1 MKTCLKHWVNTC
13 EYYHNT
19 YEYCHNTC
27 NYWAGEYTLSTCWF
41 QHFIKNKKAWSE
53 TLKNPSSQ
61 LFPPFLYGLFPHRN
75 RGTLKTWFLFTLL
88 NHTITWRRSWLCSI
102 LSRQVISKWLRY
114 CFKLS
119 KHFGNF
125 SLSISGIYFIGLQ
138 SFTFWESTSQKRW
151 CRSFISKGSHISYKQ
166 HLAVGEKSGFG
177 NFGYNFILPEV
188 TTLP

>member
-1 MKTCLKHWVNTC
+1 MKRRLLLLCFVN
-13 EYYHNT
+13 NIS
-19 YEYCHNTC
+19 YCFCFPLQKQFKTSISYIFILSKIC
-27 NYWAGEYTLSTCWF
+27 LSTCWF

-88 NHTITWRRSWLCSI
+88 NHTIKWRRSWLCSI

-125 SLSISGIYFIGLQ
+125 SLSISGIYFIDLQ
-138 SFTFWESTSQKRW
+138 SLTF
-151 CRSFISKGSHISYKQ
+151 
-166 HLAVGEKSGFG
+166 
-177 NFGYNFILPEV
+177 
-188 TTLP
+188 